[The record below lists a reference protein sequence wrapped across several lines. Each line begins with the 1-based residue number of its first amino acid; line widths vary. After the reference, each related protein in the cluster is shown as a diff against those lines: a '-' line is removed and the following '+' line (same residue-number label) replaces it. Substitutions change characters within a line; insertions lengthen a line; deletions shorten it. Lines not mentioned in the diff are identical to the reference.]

1 MKKSI
6 FDYKHV
12 KNTTAVCL
20 LNKKT
25 GCYCG
30 RIIANWSDNPNGSVC
45 TANIQLFINAP
56 TARSKEDFV
65 NVQGKAGGYGYDKLS
80 AAIDQALRKAG
91 LHEIIKV
98 QGASGNQAEAFEN
111 AGFVYNQVI

>member
-1 MKKSI
+1 MKPI
-6 FDYKHV
+6 FDFKHV
-12 KNTTAVCL
+12 KGTTAICL

-30 RIIANWSDNPNGSVC
+30 RIVANWSDNPNGTVC
-45 TANIQLFINAP
+45 TAQVMLFIGAP

-80 AAIDQALRKAG
+80 SAIAQALRKAD
-91 LHEIIKV
+91 LHDVIKV
-98 QGASGNQAEAFEN
+98 QGASGNQAEAFEK
-111 AGFVYNQVI
+111 AGFVYIQVI